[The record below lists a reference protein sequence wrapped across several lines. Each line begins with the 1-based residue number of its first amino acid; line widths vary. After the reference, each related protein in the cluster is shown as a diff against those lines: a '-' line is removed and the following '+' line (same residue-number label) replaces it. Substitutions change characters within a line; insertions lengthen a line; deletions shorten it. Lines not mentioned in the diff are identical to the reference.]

1 MYQDKDPSIVR
12 DRLSSRNP
20 DRSIR
25 KGISGLLDKRQKEIE
40 KEIDQYLGKDKGYGM
55 SL

>member
-12 DRLSSRNP
+12 DRLSSRNS

-40 KEIDQYLGKDKGYGM
+40 KEIDQYLGKDKGYGK